1 VFWQITQ
8 SAFPAV
14 CALVASKRK
23 RFGVVIRN
31 CGAGAVFV
39 VMVSLSPEQEKINMD
54 KTKVLTMVLIRFIGF
69 YSFRCNKLRNQMY
82 TFFVVQNVFLINKLY
97 FFIQKPFRNEKP

>member
-23 RFGVVIRN
+23 RLGVVIRS
-31 CGAGAVFV
+31 CVVVAVFV
-39 VMVSLSPEQEKINMD
+39 VMVSLSPEQEKISIDN
-54 KTKVLTMVLIRFIGF
+54 TKVLTMVLIRFIGF
-69 YSFRCNKLRNQMY
+69 FSFRCNKFTNQIY
-82 TFFVVQNVFLINKLY
+82 AFSVVQNVFVINKLY
-97 FFIQKPFRNEKP
+97 YFIQKPFRNEKP